1 MKYRRVRIDGD
12 AIVVAFDICSST
24 NLIEELTLNGEI
36 EVFEDLL
43 TDIKLHLAKAQEKV
57 LFDPYKFTGDGWILL
72 FPADSDGTLIFEVL
86 QDLCKFYKK
95 TFSNVV
101 LRHLAT
107 PPKVMGLTF
116 GIDRGPV
123 RRMTMYGQ
131 QEYIGRALNVACRL
145 QAAAK
150 DRDSSPEYK
159 ALISNTAYNKYFSI
173 AEKRV
178 KVWRVRRKL
187 RNIQGGADFLCKK
200 IEFFNFRDI

>member
-1 MKYRRVRIDGD
+1 M
-12 AIVVAFDICSST
+12 CSST
-24 NLIEELTLNGEI
+24 NVIEELTLNGEI
-36 EVFEDLL
+36 ELFENLL
-43 TDIKLHLAKAQEKV
+43 TAIKEHLAKAQEKV

-72 FPADSDGTLIFEVL
+72 FPAESDGTLAFEVL

-95 TFSNVV
+95 TFGKVV

-159 ALISNTAYNKYFSI
+159 ALISNTAYNKYFSL
-173 AEKRV
+173 AQKRV
-178 KVWRVRRKL
+178 KVWSVRRNL

-200 IEFFNFRDI
+200 IDSSISAKSNHCLKMTAHQAIINRRC